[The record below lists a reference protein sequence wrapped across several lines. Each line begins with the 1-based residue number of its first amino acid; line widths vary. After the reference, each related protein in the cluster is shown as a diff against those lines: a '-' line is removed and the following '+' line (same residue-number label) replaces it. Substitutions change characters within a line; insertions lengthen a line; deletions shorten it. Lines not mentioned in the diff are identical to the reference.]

1 MSLRS
6 IPPCVSYYIL
16 CIPALIFKQKYITG
30 DYMLTAS
37 NMFNELKSLT
47 LVSVLYGL
55 MQHILYLISVTPYFN
70 ITVQLV
76 KHFVITE
83 GTLYGV

>member
-1 MSLRS
+1 MPL
-6 IPPCVSYYIL
+6 CVSDYIL
-16 CIPALIFKQKYITG
+16 CIQALIFKQKYITG

-47 LVSVLYGL
+47 LVSNLYGL
-55 MQHILYLISVTPYFN
+55 MRRILYLISITPYCN